1 MREPYKNILI
11 TLKKIVLICM
21 AFLSLSSSLLAGG
34 IYPKRGITS
43 NVTSVVSDLKAKGYI
58 LEPKSQFH
66 IRLKPKESVR
76 YIITSPF
83 YLSNAALGIATD
95 ESVKKVQILLY
106 TLSNRDDSRGL
117 LVAGE
122 ESENTVYFKEIKE
135 RSYYYM
141 IEITLLDSQNLTEY
155 SSIDLLYGF
164 KSLNLAKEDPVTKE
178 VYYNHVDEKILFNSP
193 NPKSNKE
200 KPTPSDSG
208 RVPCTNFEYG
218 RNCMGR

>member
-1 MREPYKNILI
+1 MNLLYKGLIL
-11 TLKKIVLICM
+11 KINHFILTVIV
-21 AFLSLSSSLLAGG
+21 FSLCNPLFSGG
-34 IYPKRGITS
+34 IYPKRGITN
-43 NVTSVVSDLKAKGYI
+43 NVSSVVSDLKSKGYI

-106 TLSNRDDSRGL
+106 TLSGRDDSHGL

-122 ESENTVYFKEIKE
+122 ESENTIYLKEIKE

-141 IEITLLDSQNLTEY
+141 VEITLLDSQSTTDY

-164 KSLNLAKEDPVTKE
+164 KSMNLAKEDPVTKE
-178 VYYNHVDEKILFNSP
+178 IYYNHTDEKILFSSP
-193 NPKSNKE
+193 NPKSKKE

-208 RVPCTNFEYG
+208 GVPCTSFDYG

>member
-1 MREPYKNILI
+1 MTILYKRLIIKIILF
-11 TLKKIVLICM
+11 VLFYI
-21 AFLSLSSSLLAGG
+21 AFPLYVPLFAGG
-34 IYPKRGITS
+34 IYTKKGITN
-43 NVTSVVSDLKAKGYI
+43 NVISVVSDLKSKGYI

-106 TLSNRDDSRGL
+106 TLSGRDDSRGL

-122 ESENTVYFKEIKE
+122 ESESTIYLKEIKE

-141 IEITLLDSQNLTEY
+141 VEITLLDSQSLSDY

-164 KSLNLAKEDPVTKE
+164 KSMNLAKEDPVTKE
-178 VYYNHVDEKILFNSP
+178 IYYNHTDEKILFSSP

-208 RVPCTNFEYG
+208 RVPCTSFDYG

>member
-1 MREPYKNILI
+1 MALLYKKLIMKIILF
-11 TLKKIVLICM
+11 VLFYI
-21 AFLSLSSSLLAGG
+21 AFPLYIPLLSGG
-34 IYPKRGITS
+34 IYPKKGITN
-43 NVTSVVSDLKAKGYI
+43 NVTSVVSDLKSKGYI

-106 TLSNRDDSRGL
+106 TLSGRDDSRGL

-122 ESENTVYFKEIKE
+122 ESESTIYFKEIKE

-141 IEITLLDSQNLTEY
+141 VEITLLDSQNISDY

-164 KSLNLAKEDPVTKE
+164 KSMNLAKEDPVTKE
-178 VYYNHVDEKILFNSP
+178 IYYNHADEKILFSSP
-193 NPKSNKE
+193 NPKSNRE

-208 RVPCTNFEYG
+208 RVPCSSFDYG

>member
-1 MREPYKNILI
+1 MNLFYKGKS
-11 TLKKIVLICM
+11 LKIIHFVLIYLV
-21 AFLSLSSSLLAGG
+21 FSLYTVLFSGG
-34 IYPKRGITS
+34 IYPKRGITN
-43 NVTSVVSDLKAKGYI
+43 NVSSVVSDLKSKGYI

-83 YLSNAALGIATD
+83 FLSNAALGIATD

-106 TLSNRDDSRGL
+106 TLTGRDDSRGL

-122 ESENTVYFKEIKE
+122 ESESTIYLKEIKE

-141 IEITLLDSQNLTEY
+141 VEITLLDSLNATDY

-164 KSLNLAKEDPVTKE
+164 KSMNLAKEDPVTKE
-178 VYYNHVDEKILFNSP
+178 IYYNHTDEKILFNTP

-208 RVPCTNFEYG
+208 GVPCTNFDYG